1 MWAQVRAAG
10 TSKSAFFY
18 CPAPEHF
25 RIIWK
30 DPTVGCGAQDLF
42 RFYRALISCGPLK
55 DAEKCFS
62 AWTAV
67 PINLIIRSPV
77 SFWLILCFIYVIVSP
92 ASGGRWTRH
101 KQSSGEHY
109 LIRYLISCSV
119 EKGGSWRTPWGF
131 SRRIT
136 GKDSIPGCSDLIRV
150 RFVVLD
156 CKARIPLL
164 MPLVTCAKV
173 LSGRAFFFSLKG
185 RKIWL
190 DSGIQILTIV
200 CSLDVLGMWAL
211 RQHIRSQS

>member
-1 MWAQVRAAG
+1 M
-10 TSKSAFFY
+10 
-18 CPAPEHF
+18 
-25 RIIWK
+25 
-30 DPTVGCGAQDLF
+30 GAEELP
-42 RFYRALISCGPLK
+42 G
-55 DAEKCFS
+55 
-62 AWTAV
+62 V
-67 PINLIIRSPV
+67 
-77 SFWLILCFIYVIVSP
+77 
-92 ASGGRWTRH
+92 
-101 KQSSGEHY
+101 
-109 LIRYLISCSV
+109 
-119 EKGGSWRTPWGF
+119 F